1 MKAPDTKT
9 ILNITLVIAIIVIG
23 KKIGEKFG
31 LFDTKEDKE
40 AETLEQGST
49 TDTAIVDTKNPAL
62 ALNPNY
68 YKTIAK
74 EYNTKQIKLKK
85 PQLSAGDFTKL
96 LSIQPSVAPNYWNL
110 QLDKVVFDIRNSKG
124 IFDDNETALFNKF
137 QIMKSQFMISYV
149 ANLFQKS
156 YNKDMWSY
164 ITEFT
169 NTDEQAKIYSIIKN
183 KPLMKF

>member
-9 ILNITLVIAIIVIG
+9 ILNITLVIAIIVVG
-23 KKIGEKFG
+23 KKLGQKFG
-31 LFDTKEDKE
+31 LFTTKEDVK
-40 AETLEQGST
+40 AENLEQGST
-49 TDTAIVDTKNPAL
+49 GDTEVIDKTNPAL
-62 ALNPNY
+62 SLNPNY

-85 PQLSAGDFTKL
+85 PQLKAADFTKL
-96 LSIQPSVAPNYWNL
+96 LSIQPSVYPNLWNL

-124 IFDDNETALFNKF
+124 IFDDNETALFSKF
-137 QIMKSQFMISYV
+137 QMMKSQFMISYV
-149 ANLFQKS
+149 SNLFQKM

-164 ITEFT
+164 IQEFT
-169 NTDEQAKIYSIIKN
+169 SNDEQAKIYNIIKN

>member
-9 ILNITLVIAIIVIG
+9 ILNITLVIAIIVVG

-31 LFDTKEDKE
+31 LFETKEDVK
-40 AETLEQGST
+40 AENLEQGST
-49 TDTAIVDTKNPAL
+49 GNTAIVDKTNPAL

-68 YKTIAK
+68 YNTIAK
-74 EYNTKQIKLKK
+74 EYNIKQKKANKPILTKD
-85 PQLSAGDFTKL
+85 DFTKL
-96 LSIQPSVAPNYWNL
+96 LSIQPSVYPNLWNL

-124 IFDDNETALFNKF
+124 VFDDNETALYNKF

-149 ANLFQKS
+149 ANLFQKA

-164 ITEFT
+164 IQEFT
-169 NTDEQAKIYSIIKN
+169 NNDEQAKIYNIIKN
-183 KPLMKF
+183 KPLLKF

>member
-23 KKIGEKFG
+23 KKLGEKFG
-31 LFDTKEDKE
+31 IFETKEDKQ
-40 AETLEQGST
+40 AENLEQGST
-49 TDTAIVDTKNPAL
+49 TDTAIVNVSNPAL
-62 ALNPNY
+62 SLNPNY

-74 EYNTKQIKLKK
+74 KYNANQKKLNK
-85 PQLSAGDFTKL
+85 PVLTAADFTKL
-96 LSIQPSVAPNYWNL
+96 LSINPSVAPNYWNL

-149 ANLFQKS
+149 VNLFQKS

-164 ITEFT
+164 IQEFT
-169 NTDEQAKIYSIIKN
+169 NSDEQAKIYNIIKN
-183 KPLMKF
+183 KPLIKF